1 MIGNIQVGDFF
12 TLLNSIENVDEFDY
26 SKVELIVEVAKA
38 FERSMYQ
45 SVYIIDYYKKE
56 FLYVSNNI
64 TRLCGEDAKKIKD
77 FGYKFYFDYVPSE
90 ELRMLLDINNSGFML
105 FETFPFGER
114 GEYIISY
121 DFHIKK
127 GNRKRLINHKL
138 TPIVLTKDGKIWLA
152 ICIISLAS
160 NNKPGN
166 VFIKKPGASTFYE
179 YDLTTKKWN
188 RKDEIVLSDMEREIL
203 SLSSQGY
210 TMNEIA
216 GIIFKSIDT
225 VKTYKRNLFSKMEV
239 KNIVEAL
246 TYAQNHQ
253 LL

>member
-121 DFHIKK
+121 A
-127 GNRKRLINHKL
+127 
-138 TPIVLTKDGKIWLA
+138 IVLTKDGKIWLA